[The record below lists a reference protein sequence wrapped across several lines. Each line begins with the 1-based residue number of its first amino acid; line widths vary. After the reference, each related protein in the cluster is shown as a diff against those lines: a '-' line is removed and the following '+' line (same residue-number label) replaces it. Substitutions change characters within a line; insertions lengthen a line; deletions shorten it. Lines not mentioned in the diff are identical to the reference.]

1 MSYNF
6 EPLLSVIVPIYNT
19 EDYLER
25 CLNSII
31 NQSYKNL
38 EIILVNDGSTD
49 SSKSI
54 CETYKKMDSRIK
66 VINKKN
72 GGLSSARNEGIR
84 LSSGLLITFV
94 DSDDWVNT
102 DIYIKCVRAFINEK
116 CDVVDFK
123 VVYASSEINKIYE
136 DNSEYTVRTGE
147 DIIHDY
153 LYRGQTEKC
162 PFSVCRKVYRK
173 DLFDNIKFP
182 VGKMNEDIST
192 NFKILEKCS
201 KSVNLS
207 SIGYY
212 YFQDNNSSLTSGELT
227 KQNFDLIHSSKELVE
242 LSQKYEDENIK
253 SLAKIKLARSY
264 FSLIAKAAIGGVDG
278 DIDKNDMRYLVK
290 ELRRNYF
297 LLMKSPIP
305 LNRKIM
311 ISVACINYRII
322 SFFYEIFTAL
332 LNIIK

>member
-54 CETYKKMDSRIK
+54 CETYKKIDKRIK

-94 DSDDWVNT
+94 DSDDWVNI
-102 DIYIKCVRAFINEK
+102 DIYKKCIRAFTYEK

-123 VVYASSEINKIYE
+123 VAYASSETNKIDYE
-136 DNSEYTVRTGE
+136 KSTYKVRTGE
-147 DIIHDY
+147 DIIYDY

-201 KSVNLS
+201 KSVNIDS
-207 SIGYY
+207 VGYY
-212 YFQDNNSSLTSGELT
+212 YFQDNNSSLTSGEL
-227 KQNFDLIHSSKELVE
+227 KKRNFDLIHSSKELVE

-264 FSLIAKAAIGGVDG
+264 FSLIAKAAVGGVDE
-278 DIDKNDMRYLVK
+278 DIDENDMKYLIK

-322 SFFYEIFTAL
+322 SFFYEIFTTL